1 MGLLNLHNYYKDFKF
16 FNQNTFF
23 KTIRGEFLRLKEF
36 QQLMRQ
42 LYYKNDYE
50 RGVLKTTL
58 WLFEE
63 IGELASAIVKDRSY
77 EELEEELADII
88 AWTASLANIMNI
100 DLVTAINKKYHHCL
114 NLLTNFDL
122 GEDWSV

>member
-1 MGLLNLHNYYKDFKF
+1 MK
-16 FNQNTFF
+16 
-23 KTIRGEFLRLKEF
+23 IKEF

-42 LYYKNDYE
+42 LYFKNDYE

-63 IGELASAIVKDRSY
+63 IGELARAILKDRSY
-77 EELEEELADII
+77 EELEEELADIV
-88 AWTASLANIMNI
+88 AWTASLANILNV
-100 DLVTAINKKYHHCL
+100 DLVTAINKKYNYCL

-122 GEDWSV
+122 SESWSV

>member
-1 MGLLNLHNYYKDFKF
+1 MK
-16 FNQNTFF
+16 
-23 KTIRGEFLRLKEF
+23 
-36 QQLMRQ
+36 Q
-42 LYYKNDYE
+42 LYFKNDDE

-88 AWTASLANIMNI
+88 AWTASLANILNI
-100 DLVTAINKKYHHCL
+100 DLVSAINKKYHHCL
-114 NLLTNFDL
+114 SLLTNFDL
-122 GEDWSV
+122 SEELGV

>member
-1 MGLLNLHNYYKDFKF
+1 ME
-16 FNQNTFF
+16 
-23 KTIRGEFLRLKEF
+23 IKEF

-42 LYYKNDYE
+42 LYYANDYE

-63 IGELASAIVKDRSY
+63 IGELARAIVKDRSY

-88 AWTASLANIMNI
+88 AWTASLANILNV
-100 DLVTAINKKYHHCL
+100 DLATAINKKYHSCL
-114 NLLTNFDL
+114 NLLTNFDVSD
-122 GEDWSV
+122 DWSV